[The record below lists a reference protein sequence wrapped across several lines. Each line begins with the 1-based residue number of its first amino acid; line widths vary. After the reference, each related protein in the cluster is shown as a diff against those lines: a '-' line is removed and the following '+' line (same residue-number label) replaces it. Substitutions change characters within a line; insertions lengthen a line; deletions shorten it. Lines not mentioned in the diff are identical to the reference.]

1 MQFKCRRFASAVLR
15 LRKLWALG
23 SRHWNNGGFA
33 VARKSGSAAAV
44 AATPAFHERSL
55 LAEGH
60 AAAFRIDLGAGSASG
75 NLPWSAGEN
84 EIAKFLSEAI
94 GLAKQMQAA
103 MGGQAAVVE
112 ILVSDHVAGAARQ
125 SALKVS
131 VEPSGATAVTL
142 QSGGG
147 GHLVAMLQHF
157 LMALTPA
164 SRAAA

>member
-1 MQFKCRRFASAVLR
+1 M
-15 LRKLWALG
+15 
-23 SRHWNNGGFA
+23 
-33 VARKSGSAAAV
+33 ARKSGSAAAV
-44 AATPAFHERSL
+44 AAKPAFQERSL

-60 AAAFRIDLGAGSASG
+60 AAAFCIVLGAGSASG
-75 NLPWSAGEN
+75 SLPWGAGEN

-103 MGGQAAVVE
+103 MGGHAAVVE
-112 ILVSDHVAGAARQ
+112 ILVADQTAGASRQ

-131 VEPSGATAVTL
+131 VEPSGAAAVTL
-142 QSGGG
+142 QSGSG

-157 LMALTPA
+157 LVALTPA